1 MVELS
6 LVGLNLNRIF
16 NGLVEKGVVF
26 EKIVQ
31 QSYNSMVICVSAKQL
46 KIVKEECLKNNVE
59 VVVLKDKSF
68 RSFFL
73 MLAKRSGF
81 ILGAVL
87 TIVTMCILSSKLL
100 KINVKIDG
108 SSIKNEDVLNVI
120 YEENINVGSAMSGIN
135 AKEIE
140 NLIVSKLPSSSVV
153 VVNKNGVV
161 LDIYIKEIVLPN
173 ELESG
178 DIVAGYDGV
187 IEEIKLVSGS
197 LEVNIG
203 DAVCKGQTLIKET
216 NVGDYYVEARG
227 SIIAKVLI
235 SGDAV
240 GSLEQVRA
248 KRSGK
253 FVEYS
258 YLECFGIKKQIGKL
272 SESDAKSTYDNYECE
287 ITEKYICKNNL
298 LPIKKI
304 VVRYYEICEECVIL
318 TVEELQNSL
327 KEQSLKNARAN
338 LAIGA
343 KELSVSYNVIEESGL
358 VKVVCNIET
367 KIDIACR
374 VTKE

>member
-46 KIVKEECLKNNVE
+46 KIVKDVCLKNNVE
-59 VVVLKDKSF
+59 VAVLNDKSLK
-68 RSFFL
+68 SFFIKI
-73 MLAKRSGF
+73 AKRSGF
-81 ILGAVL
+81 ILGVIL
-87 TIVTMCILSSKLL
+87 TVVTMCILSSKLL
-100 KINVKIDG
+100 KINIKIDG

-120 YEENINVGSAMSGIN
+120 YAENIVIGSAMSDIKV
-135 AKEIE
+135 KEIE
-140 NLIVSKLPSSSVV
+140 NLIISKLPSSSVV

-161 LDIYIKEIVLPN
+161 LEIYVKEIVLPN

-178 DIVAGYDGV
+178 DIVAEYDGV

-227 SIIAKVLI
+227 SVIAKVLI

-272 SESDAKSTYDNYECE
+272 SENDAKSTYDNYECE

-304 VVRYYEICEECVIL
+304 VVRYYEICEEYVIL
-318 TVEELQNSL
+318 TLEELQDSL
-327 KEQSLKNARAN
+327 KEQSLKIARSY
-338 LAIGA
+338 LKDGA
-343 KELSVSYNVIEESGL
+343 EELSITYNVVEETGL
-358 VKVVCNIET
+358 FKVVCNIET
-367 KIDIACR
+367 IIDIACR